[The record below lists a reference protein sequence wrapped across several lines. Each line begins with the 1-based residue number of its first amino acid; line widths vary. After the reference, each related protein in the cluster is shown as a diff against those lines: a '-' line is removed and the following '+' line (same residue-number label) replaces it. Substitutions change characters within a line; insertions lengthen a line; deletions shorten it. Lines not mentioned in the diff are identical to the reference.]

1 MTTATAD
8 QLKQEIEKEINEH
21 KIVVYSKGTK
31 DVPRCGFTMQTREFF
46 NQFGYPFVFI
56 DVLENQEKK
65 QVLAEM
71 TEWPTLPKVFI
82 GGEFYG
88 DGDILVPMAEKG
100 ELQALLKKT
109 FGE

>member
-1 MTTATAD
+1 MTTATTDAIRE
-8 QLKQEIEKEINEH
+8 EIQREVSEH
-21 KIVVYSKGTK
+21 KILVYSKGTK
-31 DVPRCGFTMQTREFF
+31 DEPRCGFSMATKAFF
-46 NQFGYPFVFI
+46 EKFGYPFEFI
-56 DVLENQEKK
+56 DVLENHDKR
-65 QVLAEM
+65 QVLSEM

-88 DGDILVPMAEKG
+88 DGDILMPMADKG